1 MSCDICGEE
10 IRGRPLKV
18 IIEGAVVVTCPQC
31 GRLGKP
37 YIEPPRPRLSPPV
50 HVARSTARP
59 GARATRPISREA
71 LGELEVTENY
81 AARIRRAREK
91 IGLTQEDLATRV
103 KEKLSI
109 IQKIESGKMTPD
121 MKLCRELEHFLKI
134 ELLVP
139 SVEAPVTT
147 PPLQSANLT
156 LGDIIKVKR
165 RDEKELT

>member
-1 MSCDICGEE
+1 LSCDICGEE

-18 IIEGAVVVTCPQC
+18 VIEGAVVVTCPRC

-37 YIEPPRPRLSPPV
+37 YVESPRLRLSPPV
-50 HVARSTARP
+50 HVARSVVRP

-71 LGELEVTENY
+71 LGELEVTEDY

-109 IQKIESGKMTPD
+109 IQKIESGKMIPD
-121 MKLCRELEHFLKI
+121 MKLCHELEHFLKI

-139 SVEAPVTT
+139 TVEAPVAT
-147 PPLQSANLT
+147 PPPQSANLT